1 MSLEFGL
8 TMTLLGVLSMFS
20 ALALI
25 VVACEILK
33 RWFKKEEPTSVL
45 TEALI
50 EVTPLRK
57 EEMSGE
63 EEAAVTAAI
72 AAYLS
77 EAPASRRVVAISE
90 KGTRPMM
97 WSMAGRIE
105 LMDKRIRR
113 GW

>member
-25 VVACEILK
+25 VVTCEILK
-33 RWFKKEEPTSVL
+33 RWFKKEEPISAL
-45 TEALI
+45 TKAPI

-72 AAYLS
+72 AAYIS
-77 EAPASRRVVAISE
+77 GAPTSRRLVAISE
-90 KGTRPMM
+90 KYTRPMM

-105 LMDKRIRR
+105 LMGKRIQRR
-113 GW
+113 W

>member
-25 VVACEILK
+25 VITCEILK
-33 RWFKKEEPTSVL
+33 RWFKKEEP
-45 TEALI
+45 I
-50 EVTPLRK
+50 EVAPLRK
-57 EEMSGE
+57 EEMSEE

-72 AAYLS
+72 AAYVG
-77 EAPASRRVVAISE
+77 ETPPSRKLIVIPERGARVA
-90 KGTRPMM
+90 M

-113 GW
+113 KW